1 MQPPAIQAA
10 LDNLVETVRTS
21 LMAEFLELLRE
32 GKPAAVTRTAVT
44 LLAIASFFS
53 LNVIEVLAW
62 IAREQMDMAVAK
74 QVRQLEIDGA
84 HRAMKVDIAKQ
95 FRFHR

>member
-32 GKPAAVTRTAVT
+32 GKPAAVKPKRKSAPAKKKKKAPTSRSRA
-44 LLAIASFFS
+44 
-53 LNVIEVLAW
+53 
-62 IAREQMDMAVAK
+62 ARAA
-74 QVRQLEIDGA
+74 R
-84 HRAMKVDIAKQ
+84 
-95 FRFHR
+95 

>member
-32 GKPAAVTRTAVT
+32 GKPATIKRKPKSVAAKKKKKAVK
-44 LLAIASFFS
+44 
-53 LNVIEVLAW
+53 
-62 IAREQMDMAVAK
+62 AR
-74 QVRQLEIDGA
+74 
-84 HRAMKVDIAKQ
+84 RARKPKG
-95 FRFHR
+95 